1 METKMENNIDIQVDE
16 TLEKCILSTP
26 RKSFFLFAGAG
37 SGKTYSL
44 VLLLKKIR
52 DNIGKDL
59 LLKGKNVAVITFTN
73 AATDEIINRLDYSSV
88 FHISTI
94 HSFVWDVIKYYQTDI
109 KRLYCQ
115 YIIEDIDALSKK
127 LDATKNKTTK
137 TYLSNIEKLVYQ
149 KERLAKAQTL
159 EKFVYNPN
167 GSNPE
172 YNALKHA
179 EVIKISAHMI
189 IESQMLQRIIAQ
201 RYPILLIDESQDTKK
216 ELVDAFFEIQRNFAD
231 VFTLGLIGDQKQ
243 RIYADGKENIEGIIP
258 IGWEK
263 PIKRMNYRCAKRI
276 IQLANN
282 IGKDIDLHAEQCP
295 REDASDGLVRLFV
308 VQQSDGLN
316 KDEVEQNVMRIMS
329 EQTKDKKWSGKDS
342 EVKILTLEHMMAA
355 RRLGF
360 DGFFA
365 AFYKVPKYQMT
376 FLQGSVSEIEFFTK
390 EVLPL
395 AESIKG
401 DGRIALEI
409 LKQYSPLLS
418 RQKND
423 RPYEHYLQCRE
434 VAIRVAGL
442 VDENCTIR
450 VVVDEII
457 KSKLLIVPDVVRQA
471 HRLKPSEIEDD
482 SVEEEL
488 RAWVEVMDLPI
499 NMVRCYD
506 DYVNQRSH
514 FDTHQG
520 VKGLEFERVMVIID
534 DSEAKGFLFS
544 YDKLF
549 GVKDLSDTD
558 LKNKK
563 DGKET
568 SIERTQRLFYVTC
581 TRAKNSLAVVMYT
594 NNPDRVKTEV
604 ISKGW
609 FEDNEIIVM

>member
-1 METKMENNIDIQVDE
+1 MENNIDFQVDE

-44 VLLLKKIR
+44 VLLLKKIH
-52 DNIGKDL
+52 NSIGKDL
-59 LLKGKNVAVITFTN
+59 LSQGKNVAVIPFTN
-73 AATDEIINRLDYSSV
+73 AATDEIINRLDYSPI

-115 YIIEDIDALSKK
+115 YIIEEMEALDKK
-127 LDATKNKTTK
+127 LDETKNKTTK
-137 TYLSNIEKLVYQ
+137 TYLSNIEKLNYQ
-149 KERLAKAQTL
+149 KERLAKAQTI

-179 EVIKISAHMI
+179 EVIKISAQMI

-216 ELVDAFFEIQRNFAD
+216 ELVDAFFEIQRNFANI
-231 VFTLGLIGDQKQ
+231 FTLGLLGDQKQ

-258 IGWEK
+258 AGWEK
-263 PIKRMNYRCAKRI
+263 PIKRMNYRCAIRI

-282 IGKDIDLHAEQCP
+282 IGKEIDFHAEQRP
-295 REDASDGLVRLFV
+295 REDANDGFVRLFI
-308 VQQSDGLN
+308 VQQRNDLN
-316 KDEVEQNVMRIMS
+316 KDEVEQNVMKIMS
-329 EQTKDKKWSGKDS
+329 KQTKDEKWTGIDTD
-342 EVKILTLEHMMAA
+342 VKVLTLEHMMAA

-360 DGFFA
+360 AEFFA
-365 AFYKVPKYQMT
+365 SFYKVSKYQMT

-390 EVLPL
+390 EVLPI
-395 AESIKG
+395 AESMKE
-401 DGRIALEI
+401 DGRLALEI
-409 LKQYSPLLS
+409 LKKYSPLLS
-418 RQKND
+418 RQNTEK
-423 RPYEHYLQCRE
+423 PYELYLKCRE
-434 VAIRVAGL
+434 EAMKVASIANG
-442 VDENCTIR
+442 NNTIR
-450 VVVDEII
+450 IVIDEII
-457 KSKLLIVPDVVRQA
+457 KSQLLTVPDVVRQA
-471 HRLKPSEIEDD
+471 YLLKPSDIEDT
-482 SVEEEL
+482 VEEEL

-499 NMVRCYD
+499 DMVRKFN
-506 DYVNQRSH
+506 DYVNQRSR

-520 VKGLEFERVMVIID
+520 VKDLEFNRVMVIID

-549 GVKDLSDTD
+549 GVKELSDTD
-558 LKNKK
+558 LKNK
-563 DGKET
+563 DNGKET

-594 NNPDRVKTEV
+594 NNPERVKTEA
-604 ISKGW
+604 IRKGW
-609 FEDNEIIVM
+609 FEENEIIVM